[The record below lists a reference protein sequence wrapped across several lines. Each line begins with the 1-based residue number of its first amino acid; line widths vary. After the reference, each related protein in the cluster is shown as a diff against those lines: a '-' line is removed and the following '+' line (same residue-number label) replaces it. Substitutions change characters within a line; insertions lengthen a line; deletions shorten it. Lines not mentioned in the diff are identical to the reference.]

1 MSLKDIPCPNCG
13 KPLENMSGYSDGNK
27 VVSIFYCRECTDG
40 LDREWEVTYD
50 TQNSIEKIER
60 YFFG

>member
-1 MSLKDIPCPNCG
+1 MKEVLCPDCG
-13 KPLENMSGYSDGNK
+13 KPLERMSGYCDGSK
-27 VVSIFYCRECTDG
+27 VISIFYCRKCADG

-50 TQNSIEKIER
+50 TKNGVEKIER